1 MFRTTVSVA
10 SVIAT
15 VSIAASAFAGPI
27 APQSIKPLPYR
38 PGPTLSGPVLP
49 GPTLPAIC
57 DVDPAIASITLTK
70 GARAGDVRIS
80 YEIVNRGRAA
90 WRSGAEQ
97 QQVNLKTVTGNT
109 SETYDLNRALTASAA
124 GGATMLRASTPMLS
138 YPFDTFEF
146 GGTVDVSIA
155 YDPDILIDA
164 NSCNDDRRSGNN
176 TASIDSASV
185 FAFVQGSAT
194 SRTFRF

>member
-27 APQSIKPLPYR
+27 TPQIKPLPYR
-38 PGPTLSGPVLP
+38 PGPVLPGPVLP
-49 GPTLPAIC
+49 GPVLPAIC
-57 DVDPAIASITLTK
+57 DVDPAVASITLTK
-70 GARAGDVRIS
+70 GARQGEVRIS
-80 YEIVNRGRAA
+80 YEIVNRGRSA
-90 WRSGAEQ
+90 WRSGSG
-97 QQVNLKTVTGNT
+97 QQVVSLKAVNGNT
-109 SETYDLNRALTASAA
+109 GETYDLDRALTTSAA

-146 GGTVDVSIA
+146 GGTVDVAIA

-176 TASIDSASV
+176 TASIDAGSV
-185 FAFVQGSAT
+185 FAFVKGSAT
-194 SRTFRF
+194 TRTFRF

>member
-27 APQSIKPLPYR
+27 TPQSLKPLPYR
-38 PGPTLSGPVLP
+38 PGPTLPGPVLP

-57 DVDPAIASITLTK
+57 DVDPAVASITLTK
-70 GARAGDVRIS
+70 GARQGEVRVS
-80 YEIVNRGRAA
+80 YEIVNRGRSA
-90 WRSGAEQ
+90 WRSGEG
-97 QQVNLKTVTGNT
+97 QQVVSLKTVNGNT
-109 SETYDLNRALTASAA
+109 GETHDLDRALTTSAA

-138 YPFDTFEF
+138 YPFDSFEF
-146 GGTVDVSIA
+146 GGTVDVSVV
-155 YDPDILIDA
+155 YDPDIYIDGNA
-164 NSCNDDRRSGNN
+164 CNDDRRSGNN

-185 FAFVQGSAT
+185 FAFLSGAAT

>member
-27 APQSIKPLPYR
+27 TPQSLKPLPYR
-38 PGPTLSGPVLP
+38 PGPTLPGPVLP

-57 DVDPAIASITLTK
+57 DVDPAVASITLTK
-70 GARAGDVRIS
+70 GARQGEVRVS
-80 YEIVNRGRAA
+80 YEVVNRGRSA
-90 WRSGAEQ
+90 WRSGAGQ
-97 QQVNLKTVTGNT
+97 QLVNLKTVNGNT
-109 SETYDLNRALTASAA
+109 GETYDLSSTLTASAA

-146 GGTVDVSIA
+146 GGSVDVSIA

-176 TASIDSASV
+176 TASIDAGSV
-185 FAFVQGSAT
+185 FAFLSGSAT

>member
-27 APQSIKPLPYR
+27 TPQIKPLPYR
-38 PGPTLSGPVLP
+38 PGPVLPGPVLP
-49 GPTLPAIC
+49 GPVLPAIC
-57 DVDPAIASITLTK
+57 DVDPAVASITLTK
-70 GARAGDVRIS
+70 GARQGEVRIS
-80 YEIVNRGRAA
+80 YEIVNRGRSA
-90 WRSGAEQ
+90 WRSGSG
-97 QQVNLKTVTGNT
+97 QQVVSLKAVNGNT
-109 SETYDLNRALTASAA
+109 GETYDLDRALTTSAA

-146 GGTVDVSIA
+146 GGTVDVAIA

-164 NSCNDDRRSGNN
+164 NCCNDDRRSGNN
-176 TASIDSASV
+176 TASIDSATV
-185 FAFVQGSAT
+185 FAFVKGSAT
-194 SRTFRF
+194 TRTFRF